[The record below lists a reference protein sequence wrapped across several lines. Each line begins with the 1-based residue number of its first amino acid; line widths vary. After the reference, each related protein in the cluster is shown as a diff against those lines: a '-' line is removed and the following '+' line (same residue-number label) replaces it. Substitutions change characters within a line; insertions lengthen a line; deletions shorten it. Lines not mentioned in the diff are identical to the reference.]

1 MAGIKS
7 LSLVGDTTNRAIVHT
22 TKVTYLILI
31 LNTYII
37 QIENGMITDNVEQLE
52 WYIKTESGTL
62 KGPYIDQLAAN
73 QQMIVEQ
80 ITGTIVHCTPDGKT
94 MLLG

>member
-1 MAGIKS
+1 
-7 LSLVGDTTNRAIVHT
+7 
-22 TKVTYLILI
+22 
-31 LNTYII
+31 
-37 QIENGMITDNVEQLE
+37 MITDNVEQLE